1 MRDFY
6 AVSAPMPWLDQAE
19 GLRQMFAGRAGA
31 RQVLAVAANAHVAHS
46 ALALDRLAAGLSA
59 LGRQVLVVDAAD
71 SAPPP
76 HELSRLELTAGLE
89 LLRPGVAYLPA
100 RGLPRQYV
108 DARGSAARLVEAL
121 FDAVPSADVLLLH
134 AEAGDLARV
143 LARRAARP
151 LLLAADHPE
160 SLKLAY
166 ANCKLLRQRTG
177 LATFDLVVLASA
189 RSPRL
194 TGIVASLRGV
204 ADTFIGALVRHW
216 ALIDPAAPLPA
227 FTMAGDGMAA
237 SLHSR
242 SGDAGDADAA
252 VAADAADAT
261 DAGEGSEATAPAAEA
276 RLRALLAAQLALDD
290 SGAAPAAT
298 AAPSHD
304 AMPQGHPR
312 LPTDRG

>member
-1 MRDFY
+1 MSGGKETEPYRTMRDFY
-6 AVSAPMPWLDQAE
+6 AVSAPMPLLDQAE

-46 ALALDRLAAGLSA
+46 GPALDRLAAGLSA
-59 LGRQVLVVDAAD
+59 LGRQVLVVDAAE

-108 DARGSAARLVEAL
+108 DARGSAARFVEAL

-143 LARRAARP
+143 LARRVARP

-177 LATFDLVVLASA
+177 LATFDLVVVASP
-189 RSPRL
+189 RSPRVA
-194 TGIVASLRGV
+194 GIVASLRGV
-204 ADTFIGALVRHW
+204 ADTFIGALVGDW
-216 ALIDPAAPLPA
+216 ALVDPVAPVPWPAGTNPAMAAVTATDLAQGTDPDDPAA
-227 FTMAGDGMAA
+227 
-237 SLHSR
+237 
-242 SGDAGDADAA
+242 
-252 VAADAADAT
+252 AT
-261 DAGEGSEATAPAAEA
+261 VPAAEA
-276 RLRALLAAQLALDD
+276 RLRALLAAQLALDED
-290 SGAAPAAT
+290 GAAPAG
-298 AAPSHD
+298 APSLSR
-304 AMPQGHPR
+304 ALPQGHPR